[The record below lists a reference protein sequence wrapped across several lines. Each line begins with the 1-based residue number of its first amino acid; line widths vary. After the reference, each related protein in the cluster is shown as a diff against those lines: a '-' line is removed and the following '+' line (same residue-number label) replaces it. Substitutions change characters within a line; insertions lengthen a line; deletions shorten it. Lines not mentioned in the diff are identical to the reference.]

1 VNYGLAETITQIYY
15 FYLSNSKMEYQMDIQ
30 NLKAFLLVAENGSFS
45 QAAEKLH
52 LTQPAVSK
60 RVALLEEQLGTE
72 LFDRIGRVISLT
84 EAGQALLPHAKSVQ
98 RELDA
103 AERSVRDLSGDVAGQ
118 LRLATSHHIG
128 LHRLPP
134 VLSGFSRDF
143 PAVQIDIDFMDSEQA
158 YDLIMQGKAELAV
171 VTLAPTK
178 EASVISLPVWQD
190 PLDFM
195 IAADHPLLQ
204 EKKHPSLEAM
214 SHHPAI
220 LPGLNTYTGQIIKR
234 LFDQHGLEL
243 QVSLATN
250 YLETI
255 RMMASVGLGWTI
267 LPRSMRDESLAT
279 LAVKDVSIE
288 RTLGLVYHRGRSLS
302 RAAQAFIS
310 SVRSLGDCS

>member
-1 VNYGLAETITQIYY
+1 
-15 FYLSNSKMEYQMDIQ
+15 MDTQ
-30 NLKAFLLVAENGSFS
+30 NLKAFMLVAETGSFS
-45 QAAEKLH
+45 LAAEKLH

-60 RVALLEEQLGTE
+60 RVALLEEQLGAD
-72 LFDRIGRVISLT
+72 LFDRIGRIISLT

-98 RELDA
+98 QTLDA
-103 AERSVRDLSGDVAGQ
+103 AERSVRDLAGAVAGQ

-134 VLSGFSRDF
+134 VLSSFSRDY
-143 PAVQIDIDFMDSEQA
+143 PGVHIDIDFMDSEQA
-158 YDLIMQGKAELAV
+158 YELIMQGKAELAV
-171 VTLAPTK
+171 VTLAPV
-178 EASVISLPVWQD
+178 EESSVISLPVWQD

-195 IAADHPLLQ
+195 IAKDHELLDAGNAPDLQ
-204 EKKHPSLEAM
+204 AM
-214 SHHPAI
+214 SQHPAI

-234 LFDQHGLEL
+234 LFDGHGLQL

-267 LPRSMRDESLAT
+267 LPRSMRDASLT
-279 LAVKDVSIE
+279 SIAVENIAIN

-302 RAAQAFIS
+302 RAARAFIESVQAF
-310 SVRSLGDCS
+310 GDQANNTR